1 MKIADIQARLNKIG
15 IDAGPVDG
23 FYGKKTIKAVKV
35 FQKINNLHIDGIPGA
50 KTLSKMFPENS
61 GVQPENVVPVDLVW
75 LIEAIRLFG
84 VTETPGVGSNVKI
97 LEWAEDLNLPYS
109 GDEVPWCGL
118 FIAHCMNTTLPDEPL
133 PSNPLKARN
142 WLNFGVKT
150 QPTLGAI
157 MVFSREGTGG
167 NKGHVGL
174 YMGENTESY
183 RIIGG
188 NQSDKVCFANISK
201 IRLLGSFWPSV
212 LALPQQSIKPT
223 MVGGTLSWNEL

>member
-118 FIAHCMNTTLPDEPL
+118 FIAHCINTTLPDEPL

-174 YMGENTESY
+174 YMGEILRVIVS
-183 RIIGG
+183 
-188 NQSDKVCFANISK
+188 
-201 IRLLGSFWPSV
+201 
-212 LALPQQSIKPT
+212 
-223 MVGGTLSWNEL
+223 